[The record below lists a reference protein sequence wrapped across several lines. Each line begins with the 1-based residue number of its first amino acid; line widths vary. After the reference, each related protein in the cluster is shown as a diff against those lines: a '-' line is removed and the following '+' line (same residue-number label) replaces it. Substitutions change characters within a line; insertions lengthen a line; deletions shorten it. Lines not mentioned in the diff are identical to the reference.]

1 MTSIIAI
8 TGILAAILALGEL
21 PTMRRYSSP
30 CSLAVWMAADLW
42 AWSAGAWMGGGGSSQ
57 SGLGRC
63 DIYAT
68 EPRYI
73 RSIFWFWTNLYY
85 DSDRHSSLYDYGS
98 SWRNRRF
105 ICISEVVHFHQ
116 LWCHVV
122 LFGRVLLSHLLL
134 PVVWLPDQAEC
145 CATVFANLITTVLV
159 LAGAMVLYESLMLVL
174 TLSLAL
180 CAERN
185 VVIILTEGT
194 PGRPDVSEMIQSDTA
209 YNVRTLEPYR
219 EPEIT

>member
-1 MTSIIAI
+1 M
-8 TGILAAILALGEL
+8 
-21 PTMRRYSSP
+21 
-30 CSLAVWMAADLW
+30 
-42 AWSAGAWMGGGGSSQ
+42 
-57 SGLGRC
+57 
-63 DIYAT
+63 
-68 EPRYI
+68 
-73 RSIFWFWTNLYY
+73 
-85 DSDRHSSLYDYGS
+85 
-98 SWRNRRF
+98 
-105 ICISEVVHFHQ
+105 
-116 LWCHVV
+116 
-122 LFGRVLLSHLLL
+122 
-134 PVVWLPDQAEC
+134 WLPDQAEC